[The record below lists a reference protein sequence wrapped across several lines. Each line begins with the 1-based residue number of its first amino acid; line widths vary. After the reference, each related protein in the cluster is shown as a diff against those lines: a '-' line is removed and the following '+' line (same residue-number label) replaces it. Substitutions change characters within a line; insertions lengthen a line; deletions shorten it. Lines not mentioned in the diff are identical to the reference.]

1 MKYKEYRLEDGVYDL
16 QGDGKLFA
24 DICYKNASEK
34 NKLDLYMPSVK
45 KEKYPVVIFVHGGG
59 FIQSDKSHH
68 LSGILNILQDGYAVV
83 SVNYRLN
90 NEMIYPEN
98 LQDCIDAL
106 TFLGENSKKFNLDNR
121 KIILWGETHGGFLA
135 SAIGI
140 QYHTT
145 VNYKIAGVISF
156 YAPIDLYAFHQYQIS
171 SNQLMKMG
179 DRIADEVS
187 FGKKGASLLS
197 LLKSYDILSKIDG
210 TQPPFYLLHGKK
222 DSFVPLEFSYRF
234 AETLAQNGVPLIL
247 DIVEDGTHGI
257 DYYACEKHNKPIRKF
272 INNRF
277 LG

>member
-1 MKYKEYRLEDGVYDL
+1 MKYKEYQLADGVYDL
-16 QGDGKLFA
+16 QGDGQLFA
-24 DICYKNASEK
+24 DICYKSASEK

-45 KEKYPVVIFVHGGG
+45 KEKYPVVVFIHGGG
-59 FIQSDKSHH
+59 FIQSDKSRH
-68 LSGILNILQDGYAVV
+68 LSGILNVLQDGYAVV

-121 KIILWGETHGGFLA
+121 KIVLWGETHGGFLA

-187 FGKKGASLLS
+187 FGKKER
-197 LLKSYDILSKIDG
+197 
-210 TQPPFYLLHGKK
+210 PFYP
-222 DSFVPLEFSYRF
+222 F
-234 AETLAQNGVPLIL
+234 
-247 DIVEDGTHGI
+247 
-257 DYYACEKHNKPIRKF
+257 
-272 INNRF
+272 
-277 LG
+277 